1 MLETIAVV
9 GDLLALGVLALLA
22 VLPGAV
28 AGLLWSPLLLSDRL
42 SELFRRL
49 PPTGSTAANYSLV
62 AVALSLPWVFGAI
75 AAIAGAPSDPAGT
88 SNALL
93 NLTVPLAAAYV
104 VGLPLVA
111 GVGLPRLGVDWDPT
125 GYGPGTWLLL
135 VVGAAWY
142 AAVFALPLF
151 AFALV
156 AALPT

>member
-1 MLETIAVV
+1 MTHTIAVV
-9 GDLLALGVLALLA
+9 EDLLALGVLALLA

-28 AGLLWSPLLLSDRL
+28 AGLLCSPVLLFERL
-42 SELFRRL
+42 RELFRRL

-75 AAIAGAPSDPAGT
+75 AAVAGAPSDPAGA

-93 NLTVPLAAAYV
+93 NLLVPLAAAYV
-104 VGLPLVA
+104 VGLPLAA

-125 GYGPGTWLLL
+125 GYGPGTWVLL